1 MKKRKKITIAG
12 TINTV
17 LLGLITFIC
26 VYPLW
31 YIFINSL
38 SSPGAVNLGVYL
50 LPKEFTT

>member
-26 VYPLW
+26 V
-31 YIFINSL
+31 IS
-38 SSPGAVNLGVYL
+38 VMVYFL
-50 LPKEFTT
+50 LIRYLHQEQ